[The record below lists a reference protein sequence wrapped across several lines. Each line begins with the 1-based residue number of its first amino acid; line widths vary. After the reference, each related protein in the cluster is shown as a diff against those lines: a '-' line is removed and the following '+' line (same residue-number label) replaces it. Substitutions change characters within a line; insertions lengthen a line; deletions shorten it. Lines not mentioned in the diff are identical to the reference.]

1 MFKIYNNTVLPIL
14 CEGWHFTHV
23 WVHKTSSTPPLF
35 IEMPVPSQESE
46 WSWVYVKDIEF
57 SFFYDFSIA
66 LGIVPTVWYFFNFSL
81 YYRFQDIKRGCWQNE
96 TNTQFRFC

>member
-1 MFKIYNNTVLPIL
+1 MFKIHNNTVRPIL

-23 WVHKTSSTPPLF
+23 WVHKTSSSPPLF

-46 WSWVYVKDIEF
+46 WSWVYVRDIEF

-66 LGIVPTVWYFFNFSL
+66 LGIVPTV
-81 YYRFQDIKRGCWQNE
+81 
-96 TNTQFRFC
+96 